1 MKKLVLGIAV
11 LLFSINSQAQIKDK
25 KTETKTTIITKK
37 DSEGEHTTVKK
48 EIEKEVQNIE
58 MKAESPNTLNIEMK
72 ETPVEVTKMTVI
84 TNPDGTTRTVHID
97 RSGLYE
103 YNGNKFKLALDAMG
117 YTLTFGNSKPALLR
131 KTSTNSYIYRSKD
144 KTAIGYFD
152 TSGNLI
158 VEIYNDKSDDV
169 TIEKYTA
176 IKE

>member
-1 MKKLVLGIAV
+1 
-11 LLFSINSQAQIKDK
+11 
-25 KTETKTTIITKK
+25 
-37 DSEGEHTTVKK
+37 
-48 EIEKEVQNIE
+48 

-72 ETPVEVTKMTVI
+72 ETPVEVTKVTEI
-84 TNPDGTTRTVHID
+84 TNPDNTTRTVHID